1 MTVIKTFFLI
11 FLIFGCTMNTNKIE
25 LVESVDI
32 DKFMGDWYVIAN
44 IPTFIEKDAFN
55 AIESYKLN
63 DDGTIATTFTFNQGS
78 FDGPLKTY
86 RPKGFVI
93 PESNNALWGMQ
104 FIWPIKADYRIVYL
118 DEQYQYTIIG
128 RNQRDYVW
136 VMARHPVVDEPTY
149 ADLMGRVESFGYALE
164 QVVRA
169 SHKVD
174 QKDKL

>member
-1 MTVIKTFFLI
+1 
-11 FLIFGCTMNTNKIE
+11 
-25 LVESVDI
+25 
-32 DKFMGDWYVIAN
+32 
-44 IPTFIEKDAFN
+44 
-55 AIESYKLN
+55 
-63 DDGTIATTFTFNQGS
+63 
-78 FDGPLKTY
+78 
-86 RPKGFVI
+86 
-93 PESNNALWGMQ
+93 MQ

-136 VMARHPVVDEPTY
+136 IMARHPVVDEPTY